1 MSKSVKEIAKES
13 LLKLDA
19 WAEERETLGDHANWL
34 YRGSINKVMVADAC
48 GFASTQPFSK
58 NPGVKKRMEAVEK
71 DWVTRGLI
79 SPVQSTPKPQRTGAK
94 SNQLRVDINDKD
106 LEEAQRR
113 IKSLEEINAVLNA
126 ELRKVK
132 RVTQHLDATG
142 RLLPP

>member
-1 MSKSVKEIAKES
+1 MNKSVKEIAKES

-19 WAEERETLGDHANWL
+19 WAVEREKLGDHANWL
-34 YRGSINKVMVADAC
+34 YRGGINKVLVADTC

-58 NPGVKKRMEAVEK
+58 NPGVKNRMETVER
-71 DWVTRGLI
+71 DWGSRGLT
-79 SPVQSTPKPQRTGAK
+79 STVQSTPKPQKRGSK
-94 SNQLRVDINDKD
+94 SNPYDDDLNDKN

-113 IKSLEEINAVLNA
+113 IKSLEERNAVLTA

-132 RVTQHLDATG
+132 RVTEHLDATG

>member
-13 LLKLDA
+13 LLKLEA
-19 WAEERETLGDHANWL
+19 WADERERLGDHANWV
-34 YRGSINKVMVADAC
+34 YRGGINKVMVAEAC
-48 GFASTQPFSK
+48 GYASTQPFSK

-71 DWVTRGLI
+71 DWLTRGLT
-79 SPVQSTPKPQRTGAK
+79 STVKSAPKGQKSGGK
-94 SNQLRVDINDKD
+94 SNPDGDDLNDKN

-113 IKSLEEINAVLNA
+113 IKSLEERNAVLTA

-132 RVTQHLDATG
+132 RVTEHLDATG

>member
-1 MSKSVKEIAKES
+1 MSQSGKQIAKES

-19 WAEERETLGDHANWL
+19 WVNERETLGDHANWL
-34 YRGSINKVMVADAC
+34 YRGGINKVMVANAC

-71 DWVTRGLI
+71 DWETRGLT
-79 SPVQSTPKPQRTGAK
+79 STVKSAPKGQKRGTK
-94 SNQLRVDINDKD
+94 SNPYRDDLNDKD

-113 IKSLEEINAVLNA
+113 IKSLEERNAVLTA

-132 RVTQHLDATG
+132 RVTEHLDATG